1 MKKIIATTLFI
12 VTTSLSSYSFAL
24 PTNINTASVEEIA
37 ENLSGIGKK
46 KAQAIVDFRE
56 EHGSFQRAEDIMQV
70 KGIGKGIFKK
80 IKNDLIIKSN
90 NFTNKKP
97 KNSNPSTIRNGS
109 IDKPASASKDTNTKK
124 TTSLSNDLLKKTLN
138 PTLPQN

>member
-12 VTTSLSSYSFAL
+12 VTTNLSPYSFAL
-24 PTNINTASVEEIA
+24 STNINTASVEEIA
-37 ENLSGIGKK
+37 ENLSGIGEK

-56 EHGSFQRAEDIMQV
+56 KHGAFHKAEDIMQV

-90 NFTNKKP
+90 NFANKKP
-97 KNSNPSTIRNGS
+97 KNSNPSTTRSSS
-109 IDKPASASKDTNTKK
+109 IDKPTSASKDTNIKK
-124 TTSLSNDLLKKTLN
+124 TTSLSNDLLKKTLS